1 MKEMNCKR
9 TINLGGS
16 VKKTLLVAALAVIL
30 LFAVAGSAFAVN
42 QSNQTYLGAKNSPVM
57 TPGAPPVYVSGGEGA
72 LVNGN
77 KIGTNTY
84 MDWTPAL
91 LGNAQTD
98 AGLPNYAGNSPHGN
112 YTTTTVKCVV
122 CHAVHYA
129 APGGATVG
137 SNAQVADTLLR
148 NRADQACVYCQAVNG
163 RPVYNG
169 LGPAVVN
176 GTNTSGDNNVGHYT
190 GSNCSVCHTNVHGA
204 GADTSVAAL
213 NGYLLNTF
221 TTVGVNGSPAVT
233 TNNMLEAI
241 DALNSKAQTQG
252 FTNALPQ
259 STGAYA
265 GVNSTTNREEA
276 VGIFCAECHNGAY
289 ATGSAGAS
297 TSVRSGATT
306 QSFTGHRIAAA
317 ATTTW
322 NSTGAISSGDRTI
335 GTVAWAE
342 AANCKS
348 CHDATDDYNNPGFPH
363 AWGKSGVASSKMWLQ
378 MAANAGAAKTSVG
391 QAASADTA
399 DLQLQDG
406 VCLKCH
412 VSSDGASGVGIT
424 F

>member
-1 MKEMNCKR
+1 MNEMTHNKN
-9 TINLGGS
+9 TNLGGS
-16 VKKTLLVAALAVIL
+16 VKKTLLVAALAAIL

-42 QSNQTYLGAKNSPVM
+42 QSDQMRGGA
-57 TPGAPPVYVSGGEGA
+57 AGG
-72 LVNGN
+72 VNGYGGAN
-77 KIGTNTY
+77 ATVPGTTTIPVVGAGTNTY
-84 MDWTPAL
+84 EDWQPGL
-91 LGNAQTD
+91 LGNAQTNPLAPD
-98 AGLPNYAGNSPHGN
+98 YAGTSPHGN

-129 APGGATVG
+129 APGVNTVA
-137 SNAQVADTLLR
+137 SNTQAADTLLR
-148 NRADQACVYCQAVNG
+148 VRADEACAFCHATAGQAVNG

-169 LGPAVVN
+169 QGGAPN
-176 GTNTSGDNNVGHYT
+176 PGDQDLGHYS

-204 GADTSVAAL
+204 GADTSVASL

-221 TTVGVNGSPAVT
+221 TTVGVNGTPSLT

-241 DALNSKAQTQG
+241 DALNSKAQSHG
-252 FTNALPQ
+252 FGNALPE

-265 GVNSTTNREEA
+265 GINTSLQREEA
-276 VGIFCAECHNGAY
+276 VGVFCAECHNGSY
-289 ATGSAGAS
+289 AAGEAGAS

-306 QSFTGHRIAAA
+306 AAFSGHRIAAA

-322 NSTGAISSGDRTI
+322 NADGSVSSGDRTI

-348 CHDATDDYNNPGFPH
+348 CHDAVDDYNNAGFPH
-363 AWGKSGVASSKMWLQ
+363 AWGKSGNASSKMWLQ
-378 MAANAGAAKTSVG
+378 QAANAGAAKVSVG
-391 QAASADTA
+391 AAHTADNA
-399 DLQLQDG
+399 DLQLKDG